1 MSSYR
6 LIKWKDE
13 DGILI
18 GFEIV
23 PESDYQKIMKEDL
36 EDLDFDSYNE
46 DINNAL
52 KDAKLLEGPE
62 MDVILNTIGNS
73 CGVVLIDELMTE
85 LGI

>member
-23 PESDYQKIMKEDL
+23 PESDYQKIMREDL

-52 KDAKLLEGPE
+52 KDAKPLEGSE

-85 LGI
+85 LDI